1 MKSRSVLLAAFISIC
16 LLFITC
22 TRHAEKN
29 VVETKRDMLTQ
40 DTLFYEEQILWWNS
54 SAQTVSFK
62 RGGSDNSN
70 DLSNAWFKYEKNG
83 SFKAA
88 LSNGQSFSG
97 NWEFQDNA
105 TKIRLS
111 SAELSYEETFEI
123 VALTNNKFEWTD
135 LSHSSFYRQICRR

>member
-1 MKSRSVLLAAFISIC
+1 MKSRSVLLAALISIC

-62 RGGSDNSN
+62 RGSSDNSN
-70 DLSNAWFKYEKNG
+70 DLSNAWFKYEKKEA
-83 SFKAA
+83 SKQHCPTAKVF
-88 LSNGQSFSG
+88 LEIG
-97 NWEFQDNA
+97 NSKITQQKFAFQAQNYPM
-105 TKIRLS
+105 KKHSRL
-111 SAELSYEETFEI
+111 L
-123 VALTNNKFEWTD
+123 
-135 LSHSSFYRQICRR
+135 H